1 MSNLE
6 EMTGITPG
14 SAPMGDENVDIES
27 VSPTRV
33 VSPTGVKKMRGS
45 IQRKDGELLI
55 GCYRSRPKIFAS
67 KPARAPRAT
76 PAKKQKT
83 LKSASKLMDDPQN
96 WAIVVYK
103 PPPFPLSPPQA
114 VQEGKRKRLPKPY
127 SVRDP
132 VPGMRI
138 RGCRAVPVTESH
150 KVEKTA
156 GELEKLQKR
165 ADPITVL
172 SDSESEREEVDA
184 GYPLAKEEVKTEWS
198 DIREAAVAVRYGGG
212 GAGRFEA
219 STSKSA
225 EKPRKQVV
233 KRSKSNNTQDE
244 QHKYSSNDPRIR
256 VKEVLE
262 KFDNLRRHFLREEEH
277 HGKKAEKG
285 TSKRADLRASSIL
298 MDKGYRV
305 NGVESILGEVP
316 GVKVGDHFYYRMELL
331 IISLHR
337 QSQGGIDFIPASK
350 STILDKRGNPLA
362 VAVSVIASGGYEDDH
377 DEGETLIY
385 TGQGGNNYRGDRRQ
399 GTDQELVRGN
409 LALKNCCD
417 LGLAVRVIRGSEVK
431 KTGSSSS
438 PSGKIYYY
446 DGLYD
451 VKECYQEKGSAGYRV
466 WKYKLVRRP
475 GQGLLSTDMGLS
487 KRVSSLPPILATRGE
502 KVLMEDI
509 SLGLESLK
517 VRVVG
522 GEGVELPEKFQYVVK
537 MKYPVGVKLEPAKVC
552 SCRSLCWD
560 KCPCLKWNHGE
571 PPYNESGSLVRG
583 KKAIFECGPKCS
595 CKSEC
600 YNRVSQKGLRYDLEI
615 FKTEGKG
622 WGVRSSNFI
631 PQGSFICEYIGEVV
645 HTSEAEQRV
654 TSDDYLFDLN
664 VPQSQNKRFGD
675 VSGLVEDLSDSGDES
690 EKDDKTCDRWTI
702 DAREYGNVARFINH
716 SCDGNLFVQCVFY
729 EHHDMRFPHI
739 MLFAM
744 EKISPFEE
752 LTYDYGAGRSEIRK
766 EPRGL

>member
-1 MSNLE
+1 MA
-6 EMTGITPG
+6 GHAPG
-14 SAPMGDENVDIES
+14 SEPVGDENVDIES

-33 VSPTGVKKMRGS
+33 VSPAATGVKKMRGS
-45 IQRKDGELLI
+45 IERKDGELHI

-67 KPARAPRAT
+67 KPARQPRTAT
-76 PAKKQKT
+76 AKKQKT
-83 LKSASKLMDDPQN
+83 SIDDPRN

-103 PPPFPLSPPQA
+103 PPPFPLSTPKA
-114 VQEGKRKRLPKPY
+114 VQEGKARKRLPKPY
-127 SVRDP
+127 AVRDAI
-132 VPGMRI
+132 PGMRI
-138 RGCRAVPVTESH
+138 RGCRAAPVPERP
-150 KVEKTA
+150 A
-156 GELEKLQKR
+156 AALEKLQKR
-165 ADPITVL
+165 TDPVTVL
-172 SDSESEREEVDA
+172 SDSESERDEAEA
-184 GYPLAKEEVKTEWS
+184 RRTLAKKVQAELSVV
-198 DIREAAVAVRYGGG
+198 RVAASAGRFG
-212 GAGRFEA
+212 GAGPGRFEA

-225 EKPRKQVV
+225 EKKKQVM
-233 KRSKSNNTQDE
+233 KRSQSNNTQDE
-244 QHKYSSNDPRIR
+244 QHKYSSTDPRTR

-277 HGKKAEKG
+277 HGKSVEKG

-305 NGVESILGEVP
+305 NGMESILGEVP

-385 TGQGGNNYRGDRRQ
+385 TGQGGNNYKGDKRNV
-399 GTDQELVRGN
+399 TDQELVRGN

-431 KTGSSSS
+431 KTGSASS

-451 VKECYQEKGSAGYRV
+451 VKECYQETGSAGYKV

-475 GQGLLSTDMGLS
+475 GQGPLSTDMGLS
-487 KRVSSLPPILATRGE
+487 NRVSSLPPILATRGE

-509 SLGLESLK
+509 SLGKESVK

-522 GEGVELPEKFQYVVK
+522 REGVELPEKFQYMVK
-537 MKYPVGVKLEPAKVC
+537 MKYPVGVKLQPAKVC
-552 SCRSLCWD
+552 SCTSLCWD
-560 KCPCLKWNHGE
+560 KCFCLKWNHGE

-595 CKSEC
+595 CKSDC
-600 YNRVSQKGLRYDLEI
+600 YNRVSQKGIRYDLEV

-664 VPQSQNKRFGD
+664 VPQSQSKRFGD
-675 VSGLVEDLSDSGDES
+675 VSGLVEDVSDSGDES
-690 EKDDKTCDRWTI
+690 EKDYKTYDSWTI
-702 DAREYGNVARFINH
+702 DARQYGNVARFINH

-744 EKISPFEE
+744 EKISPFKE
-752 LTYDYGAGRSEIRK
+752 LTYDYGE
-766 EPRGL
+766 EPVMKGPQAL